1 MNEEIDVQAAIP
13 EIFNES
19 EVPTDEAEEP
29 VENGEPD
36 GGEGEAIHHCEDLP
50 PFAEEASDPALQADE
65 QADEQAQA
73 NARTEQLEQELINL
87 RAQLAARDARDA
99 RIQREYDEFR
109 AFYPDVPLGEISDA
123 VHEQV
128 EKGIPLVAAFALE
141 ERKKLLLKQRA
152 EEVNAEN
159 RRRSSGAVS
168 GTESAYFSPA
178 EVRAM
183 SQAEV
188 RRNYNLII
196 ESMKSWH

>member
-36 GGEGEAIHHCEDLP
+36 GGEGEEIHHCEDLP

-109 AFYPDVPLGEISDA
+109 AFYPDVPLEEISDA
-123 VHEQV
+123 VHAQV
-128 EKGIPLVAAFALE
+128 EKGIPLAAAFALE
-141 ERKKLLLKQRA
+141 ERKRLLLLQRA

-159 RRRSSGAVS
+159 RRLSPGAVS
-168 GTESAYFSPA
+168 GTENAYFSPA

-183 SQAEV
+183 SRAEV
-188 RRNYNLII
+188 RHNYDLII